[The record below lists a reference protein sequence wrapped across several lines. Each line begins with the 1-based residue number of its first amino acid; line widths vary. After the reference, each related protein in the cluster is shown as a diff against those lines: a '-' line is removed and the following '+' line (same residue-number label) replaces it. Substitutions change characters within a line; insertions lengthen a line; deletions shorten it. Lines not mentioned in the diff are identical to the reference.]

1 MKKSLLTA
9 LILVPVIALCSC
21 TGKMKEMQEQANQQ
35 FGDQHFKTTI
45 SLIELY
51 KVRHGD
57 YPSSLDSL
65 DFIGDWDK
73 IAISSTAYKKLDNG
87 YELNLTNGWIGKP
100 DSMKF
105 PPDFWKGLGLKK
117 SNLKAFKE
125 DAKTDRSVRTA
136 K

>member
-1 MKKSLLTA
+1 MKKLLYAILLPA
-9 LILVPVIALCSC
+9 LVLCSC
-21 TGKMKEMQEQANQQ
+21 TNKMKEIQEQANQQ

-65 DFIGDWDK
+65 NFTGDWDK
-73 IAISSTAYKKLDNG
+73 IAIGSTAYKKLNSG

-105 PPDFWKGLGLKK
+105 PTAFWKGLGIKK
-117 SNLKAFKE
+117 SNLLEFKKEEKTKKVSKAK
-125 DAKTDRSVRTA
+125 
-136 K
+136 